1 MTSYSQPS
9 GSDDKIDILID
20 QVGRLTEVV
29 MMGFQDMRA
38 EFRDMRTE
46 LAEIKEITRQQ
57 AETAKQQ
64 AEVAKQQAEVAK
76 QQAEGI
82 AKLAGIVESLLQRES
97 SRPGS
102 GQGN

>member
-64 AEVAKQQAEVAK
+64 AEVAKQQAE
-76 QQAEGI
+76 GI